1 MEALTTPVLDWDVAE
16 RPLHGRGE
24 SGDQCLVK
32 LFGRGALVA
41 VADGLGHGREAAVA
55 AKAAMATLEEDPG
68 QSIAV
73 LLRRCHERLRP
84 TRGAALSLVSFNARD
99 GTMSWLGVGSVDGVL
114 LRADRAA
121 SSPAERL
128 VLRGGVVGRQLPPLG
143 VVVVRVAPGDTLLLA
158 TDGIRE
164 GFEDKLTV
172 SDVAGPTAARILAE
186 HAKGT
191 DDALV
196 VVARYL
202 GACRSIARAT

>member
-1 MEALTTPVLDWDVAE
+1 
-16 RPLHGRGE
+16 
-24 SGDQCLVK
+24 
-32 LFGRGALVA
+32 
-41 VADGLGHGREAAVA
+41 
-55 AKAAMATLEEDPG
+55 
-68 QSIAV
+68 
-73 LLRRCHERLRP
+73 
-84 TRGAALSLVSFNARD
+84 
-99 GTMSWLGVGSVDGVL
+99 MSWLGVGSVDGVL

>member
-1 MEALTTPVLDWDVAE
+1 
-16 RPLHGRGE
+16 
-24 SGDQCLVK
+24 
-32 LFGRGALVA
+32 
-41 VADGLGHGREAAVA
+41 
-55 AKAAMATLEEDPG
+55 
-68 QSIAV
+68 
-73 LLRRCHERLRP
+73 
-84 TRGAALSLVSFNARD
+84 
-99 GTMSWLGVGSVDGVL
+99 MSWLGVGSVDGVL

-121 SSPAERL
+121 SRRAERL
-128 VLRGGVVGRQLPPLG
+128 VLRGGVVGRQLPTLG
-143 VVVVRVAPGDTLLLA
+143 VVVVRVEPGDTLLLA

-202 GACRSIARAT
+202 GACRSTARAT